1 MELLIEILGIIG
13 ITASIIS
20 FQCKSHKGIL
30 IFRTVNE
37 FFFGVQYLL
46 LGAYTGMAMNIV
58 GCGRNVI
65 FTETVKKGKNT
76 RFWVIL
82 FSVFFTVFGIVTWQG
97 PKSIL
102 VIVAKVLSTLAY
114 SSKNTAFCRRLVLVT
129 ASAWLVYNVSVGST
143 AGAVNEALTLGSII
157 IGIIRLDILP
167 RLKKAQA

>member
-1 MELLIEILGIIG
+1 MKLIIEILGILGIIG
-13 ITASIIS
+13 SIIS
-20 FQCKSHKGIL
+20 FQCKSHRGIL

-58 GCGRNVI
+58 GCGRNLI
-65 FTETVKKGKNT
+65 FTHTVKKDKNT
-76 RFWVIL
+76 RFWIIL
-82 FSVFFTVFGIVTWQG
+82 FSVFFTIFGIVTWQG

-114 SSKNTAFCRRLVLVT
+114 GSKNTSLCRRLVLIT
-129 ASAWLVYNVSVGST
+129 SSAWLIYNWSVGSM

-157 IGIIRLDILP
+157 IGMIRLDLMP
-167 RLKKAQA
+167 KLKNAHA